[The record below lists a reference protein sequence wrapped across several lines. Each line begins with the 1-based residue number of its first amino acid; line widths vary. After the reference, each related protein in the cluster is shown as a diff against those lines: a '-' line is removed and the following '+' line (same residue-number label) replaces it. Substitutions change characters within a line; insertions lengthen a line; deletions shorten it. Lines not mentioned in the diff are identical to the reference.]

1 MAALE
6 IVMVVFAILLLVT
19 FYMYVW
25 RRMGFFNSDHDHP
38 HGHPPSDITPDHDKR
53 GVVGLGEPAAIAL
66 ITAIANATANAIGV
80 RVPEVPLTPNRVLA
94 ALERRNA

>member
-25 RRMGFFNSDHDHP
+25 RRMGFFHTDHEHP
-38 HGHPPSDITPDHDKR
+38 HGHPPSDIAEEHEAR
-53 GVVGLGEPAAIAL
+53 SS
-66 ITAIANATANAIGV
+66 V
-80 RVPEVPLTPNRVLA
+80 RR
-94 ALERRNA
+94 

>member
-25 RRMGFFNSDHDHP
+25 RRMGFFHTDHDHP
-38 HGHPPSDITPDHDKR
+38 HGHPPSDIADEHDPR
-53 GVVGLGEPAAIAL
+53 G
-66 ITAIANATANAIGV
+66 
-80 RVPEVPLTPNRVLA
+80 LT
-94 ALERRNA
+94 RR